1 MGNGTAI
8 QAASPDLDA
17 QALPRFLSSV
27 PTHAKTLSP
36 SLRPSAE
43 LALAVAEQQLRPA
56 TKAEFRDNLG
66 ACLALVVPTGMSE
79 EDRAQWLRA
88 AWVTLDGIPA
98 DLLKIGCGVARRYSD
113 HPSKIVPAILT
124 EVDAIWKR
132 RRLNKSEVLAA
143 IGKMETAPVPKDE
156 RCTPEQAREIRE
168 RLGLRLE
175 DEEPTRRAD
184 YIPVEKR
191 QAPTREDYIRWGIDP
206 DAKAPEPPTE
216 PASDA
221 LAVPKEKAA

>member
-1 MGNGTAI
+1 MPLAES
-8 QAASPDLDA
+8 ALLEADA
-17 QALPRFLSSV
+17 
-27 PTHAKTLSP
+27 
-36 SLRPSAE
+36 
-43 LALAVAEQQLRPA
+43 ALAPA
-56 TKAEFRDNLG
+56 TPHDFKVELS
-66 ACLALVVPTGMSE
+66 ACLSLVAPVGMTDDARVE
-79 EDRAQWLRA
+79 WLTA
-88 AWVTLDGIPA
+88 AWGTLNGIPA
-98 DLLKIGCGVARRYSD
+98 DLLKMGCGIARRYSD
-113 HPSKIVPAILT
+113 HPSKIVPAILS
-124 EVDAIWKR
+124 EIEPIWKR

-168 RLGLRLE
+168 RLGLKLE